1 MKKKDL
7 ESVYPCPL
15 LTFFGPQFI
24 LMLSSHQLSFPVLQ
38 LHIPWHC
45 SFTKGETDQRTSFV

>member
-38 LHIPWHC
+38 LHIP
-45 SFTKGETDQRTSFV
+45 